1 MLPLRGVLDYD
12 VPFCGG
18 NCTMGNSS
26 FLDVS
31 ASLLKKASPFE
42 AFVVPKAGHGLNLE
56 YSWPT
61 TYGKILHFL
70 GKHV

>member
-1 MLPLRGVLDYD
+1 
-12 VPFCGG
+12 
-18 NCTMGNSS
+18 MGNSS